1 MRAVAQ
7 ERERNPERNRERYGP
22 KAPGG
27 DAVGGGCLAAPV
39 RWVVLILVVPVRA
52 VWDVLVA
59 ALKGLG
65 RALLWLAWHLVA
77 RPAVWLYRRV
87 LAPLGRGV
95 AWVWRRLVVAPVA
108 WMWRWLVVT
117 PAAWLY
123 ANLMTPAGH
132 GLRWLLHYLV
142 VVPAIALHRHVL
154 RPVGRGIAYAIA
166 AAAAG
171 LVWAWE
177 RLVVAPLKL
186 LWSYVLKPLGK
197 GLLWVLR
204 MLLTAVGW
212 VLHMLLVP
220 FLLLWRYVIAPAWP
234 VAGRITRWFWNA
246 TARPLGRAVRSA
258 WRTVRDAF
266 AAARATARR
275 TRMELRAA
283 LLGGPRNP
291 APGAVRQPAGPAPA
305 DAPAPAV
312 DLVKHAPEHR

>member
-7 ERERNPERNRERYGP
+7 ERERYAP

-27 DAVGGGCLAAPV
+27 DAAGGGCLAAPV

-65 RALLWLAWHLVA
+65 TALGWLAERLVA

-87 LAPLGRGV
+87 LTPLGRGV
-95 AWVWRRLVVAPVA
+95 AWVWRWVVVAPVA
-108 WMWRWLVVT
+108 WVWRWLVVA

-132 GLRWLLHYLV
+132 GLRWLLHHLV
-142 VVPAIALHRHVL
+142 VVPAIALHRYVL
-154 RPVGRGIAYAIA
+154 RPAGRWIA
-166 AAAAG
+166 AAADATAAG
-171 LVWAWE
+171 LVWAWN
-177 RLVVAPLKL
+177 RLVVAPLSL
-186 LWSYVLKPLGK
+186 LWSYVLKPLGG

-212 VLHMLLVP
+212 VLRMLLAP
-220 FLLLWRYVIAPAWP
+220 FLLLWRYVIAPVWP

-246 TARPLGRAVRSA
+246 TARPVGRAVRSA

-275 TRMELRAA
+275 TRAELRAT
-283 LLGGPRNP
+283 LFGGPRNP
-291 APGAVRQPAGPAPA
+291 APEAARRPPGPAPA
-305 DAPAPAV
+305 NAAAPTV
-312 DLVKHAPEHR
+312 DLVKHGPGHR